1 MTDPNSHSPRLT
13 YSARKA
19 FLCLNVHISVPE
31 KSMHCCYETKYQDW
45 LVRVKCVKLGQG
57 METDISFRIKWGKD
71 GSQRKGQKSRKKKTH
86 ILLQKSLNIFGQM
99 SNRMKHNET
108 RGKQDKNK
116 NRTLGGWVGGKRR
129 ELLE

>member
-1 MTDPNSHSPRLT
+1 M
-13 YSARKA
+13 
-19 FLCLNVHISVPE
+19 VP
-31 KSMHCCYETKYQDW
+31 K
-45 LVRVKCVKLGQG
+45 
-57 METDISFRIKWGKD
+57 GKD
-71 GSQRKGQKSRKKKTH
+71 RRVGKKKTH